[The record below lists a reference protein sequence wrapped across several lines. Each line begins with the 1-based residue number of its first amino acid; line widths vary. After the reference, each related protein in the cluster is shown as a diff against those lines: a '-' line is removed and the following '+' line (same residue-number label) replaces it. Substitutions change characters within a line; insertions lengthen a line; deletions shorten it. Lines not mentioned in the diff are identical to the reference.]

1 MKSLNKLQFIIFKLF
16 FEIYK
21 ENYVNFIF
29 IIIFNNK
36 LTLIQI
42 NFILYL
48 CNIFKFSNSI
58 NSSKNLIL

>member
-48 CNIFKFSNSI
+48 CNIFKF
-58 NSSKNLIL
+58 